1 MGDVCSEEAG
11 VGRWRVELGRETPH
25 PSLSPSHSLTPSIP
39 GVGDQ
44 MDRKR
49 GESDRKRAEE
59 PLPLFAFVF
68 LQIFLPV
75 KAEPLKPIQVARTCT
90 PTCTHTSEYARMESD
105 SRMEKLQEKV
115 TNSEEGKSA
124 K

>member
-1 MGDVCSEEAG
+1 
-11 VGRWRVELGRETPH
+11 
-25 PSLSPSHSLTPSIP
+25 
-39 GVGDQ
+39 

-75 KAEPLKPIQVARTCT
+75 KAEPLKPIQVARTQARTCA

-115 TNSEEGKSA
+115 TNSEEGESA